1 MQELF
6 EKLTCWWHVRE
17 KKYVGRAGGCHTGGS
32 ISFVRGGIFDTLV
45 RATERNFEEFSLSIR
60 RIFEKLRTLEI
71 RVV

>member
-1 MQELF
+1 MLVAC
-6 EKLTCWWHVRE
+6 KRE
-17 KKYVGRAGGCHTGGS
+17 KYVGRAGGCHTGGS